1 MSKTLTTSYQTVGTG
16 TQTTIGDNKGYLKLQ
31 ARYIDYNV
39 ANNTSRIQIK
49 AIVNFNSAGTWD
61 SGGRILK
68 ITDNTTGQNSGN
80 KSISKGG
87 SSSDTFP
94 KGDFTLGDW
103 TETVSHNSNGQK
115 SVITSATLRFVGFG
129 ITFSVTS
136 DTLILPNIP
145 RASGLTVSKGG
156 KDIADTYM
164 LINIDRKSA
173 SFTDTLSWTCSNLS
187 ETIQTKGT
195 DTKIALF
202 FDETTYNNT
211 TVSGYVKKLSSHTM
225 AELMSLIPNSTNIN
239 MTFSNTTYNGNTS
252 IGSITAT
259 FKYEVYKSPYVMNLT
274 AEVTD
279 SLTTT
284 LTGTNTSVI
293 KGISDLQITNTP
305 TKSINDNCTVQSYI
319 YIPDVGNSYEGNLSV
334 YTFEKFK
341 GTQIYASLKD
351 SRGLQ
356 PAILG
361 IIDVSQTL
369 INYFTPTI
377 NDNGLIA
384 NRTEATSST
393 INWSVAG
400 TFWNGNFGASNNTLH
415 VYYRYKIDSGNY
427 GNYTEVT
434 ATKSGNTY
442 SYSGTITVASTSN
455 ATLEVKVVDSTNSEY
470 VLTTN
475 ITKGQSLFDIGEDI
489 LKVNNDTVI
498 DGSLAVGSSG
508 SNEVLFLNG
517 TNIKDIFAR
526 KSSKILAEPNGM
538 YMIAN
543 HTVNLSESID
553 DQENGVML
561 LWVGY
566 NPTTSSIVSA
576 TTAIQII
583 SKQERSAGITQHI
596 QTMAFT
602 DLAYFGVKVVNSSAD
617 GKQITGNARNN
628 QTGTGSGMNYTN
640 NRFVLYKIIG
650 F

>member
-1 MSKTLTTSYQTVGTG
+1 MSKTLTTNYQVVGTG
-16 TQTTIGDNKGYLKLQ
+16 TQTTIGSNKGYLKLS
-31 ARYIDYNV
+31 AKYLDYNI
-39 ANNTSRIQIK
+39 ANNTSRLRIK
-49 AIVNFNSAGTWD
+49 ATVNFNSAGTWD
-61 SGGRILK
+61 GGGRTLK
-68 ITDNTTGQNSGN
+68 INDNTTGNNSGN
-80 KSISKGG
+80 ISISKG
-87 SSSDTFP
+87 SSSSNTFP
-94 KGDFTLGDW
+94 KGDYDLYEW
-103 TETVSHNSNGQK
+103 TETVNHNSSGQK
-115 SVITSATLRFVGFG
+115 SVITSSTLAFSSWR

-136 DTLILPNIP
+136 DTLNLPNIP

-156 KDIADTYM
+156 KDIADTYV

-173 SFTDTLSWTCSNLS
+173 SFTDTLSWTCGNLS

-195 DTKIALF
+195 NTKIALF
-202 FDETTYNNT
+202 FDETAYSTT

-225 AELMSLIPNSTNIN
+225 VELMSLIPNSTNIN

-252 IGSITAT
+252 IGSTTAT

-279 SLTTT
+279 NLTTT

-293 KGISDLQITNTP
+293 KGISNLQITNTP

-319 YIPDVGNSYEGNLSV
+319 YIPDVGNSYEGNLSD

-361 IIDVSQTL
+361 MIDVSQTL

-498 DGSLAVGSSG
+498 DGSFAVGSSG
-508 SNEVLFLNG
+508 SNKTFLLNG
-517 TNIKDIFAR
+517 INLYDLFAPKQLEEFTSKVTFNESVAGNTHFYKHGNMCYIYLQGEGKTHSNNQLIATLPTGYRPSKTVYAPFVVNAGAYGELIINTNGNI
-526 KSSKILAEPNGM
+526 N
-538 YMIAN
+538 
-543 HTVNLSESID
+543 
-553 DQENGVML
+553 
-561 LWVGY
+561 
-566 NPTTSSIVSA
+566 VS
-576 TTAIQII
+576 II
-583 SKQERSAGITQHI
+583 SSTSVSGRIYAN
-596 QTMAFT
+596 FT
-602 DLAYFGVKVVNSSAD
+602 YPLD
-617 GKQITGNARNN
+617 
-628 QTGTGSGMNYTN
+628 
-640 NRFVLYKIIG
+640 
-650 F
+650 